1 MKIEKRTRDEYEA
14 DYDKGKLPRHL
25 RKQVAKTGKQRG
37 KAYNQKG
44 VNQAERFQDAY
55 DGKNKKRFKGK

>member
-44 VNQAERFQDAY
+44 VN
-55 DGKNKKRFKGK
+55 